1 MWLRRVQQIVH
12 SHIASKWQNFDT
24 NPELA
29 PIRRLRDPKMQG
41 RVRVLRSP
49 GQPIKALVT

>member
-12 SHIASKWQNFDT
+12 SHTASKWQNFDT
-24 NPELA
+24 NPEME
-29 PIRRLRDPKMQG
+29 PIRRPRDPKMHVQ
-41 RVRVLRSP
+41 VRVLRSP